1 MDKPNSWGGIQS
13 GSELARL
20 ARGSEAAG
28 TVLYKCGRSRGQ
40 YRILRSKAM
49 EYTYFKIFV
58 FLLETYHCISCLSA
72 AAVNVWAKLISL
84 QCNS

>member
-49 EYTYFKIFV
+49 EHMYFKIFV
-58 FLLETYHCISCLSA
+58 FLLKNHWLLVCRCCECMGE
-72 AAVNVWAKLISL
+72 VNLVAM
-84 QCNS
+84 